1 MVLEL
6 SQPDL
11 ERFVSLNPEPA
22 LDQERLARLIDRGSV
37 SVDHL
42 RMVGDGTTDV
52 GRVGLVT
59 HADGA
64 VTTFGWI
71 IDHDHPEVEA
81 AYRLLFRGIADA
93 ASADGIARILTTV
106 ITRDEPSAD
115 AKRAALTANGWTG
128 DGERLEME
136 IVVEP
141 GDIVTEVEEI
151 SPRDPEVI
159 RLMAAS
165 MSESLDEY
173 DQHQVEALGPEAAA
187 IGYRDMMIIEDGFPW
202 LAHRGPGGIDGVAA
216 IEPLGT
222 EWCLGYLGVDPSAR
236 GNGVGT
242 ALARAMVT
250 ATAKAGVPRATA
262 SVSVENPPIQTV
274 LSRIGFTVWSS
285 RFDYVLEL

>member
-1 MVLEL
+1 VVLEL

>member
-11 ERFVSLNPEPA
+11 ERFVSLNPEPV